1 MPFGEGPAKALQY
14 VLDLGRNM
22 GFHVENFD
30 NYAGHIDLVKVKR
43 HWESSVMLML
53 FHAEKW
59 ICDPYVPEIIDGI
72 LYGRGVLDDKG
83 PLIVCLYAMK
93 ILKDLQ
99 IPLGKKV
106 RLIVGTNEETNWG
119 CMDYYFNQKHVP
131 FPDLAFTPD
140 AEFPLKYAEK
150 GNGRTLASSSIG
162 MRTCSIETSRRPNQM
177 KNG

>member
-1 MPFGEGPAKALQY
+1 MCIR
-14 VLDLGRNM
+14 D
-22 GFHVENFD
+22 
-30 NYAGHIDLVKVKR
+30 
-43 HWESSVMLML
+43 S
-53 FHAEKW
+53 
-59 ICDPYVPEIIDGI
+59 
-72 LYGRGVLDDKG
+72 
-83 PLIVCLYAMK
+83 LYAMK

-150 GNGRTLASSSIG
+150 GVLQYELTMPLTGEISFSGGNAVNSVP
-162 MRTCSIETSRRPNQM
+162 ETATVLLSLIHIS
-177 KNG
+177 KILSF

>member
-1 MPFGEGPAKALQY
+1 MNFKQSIQAEKENIIKSICQLVSIPSTEGRPACGMPFGEGPAKALQY

-30 NYAGHIDLVKVKR
+30 NYAGHIEFGEGEKTLGI
-43 HWESSVMLML
+43 LC
-53 FHAEKW
+53 HADVVPCGEGW

-119 CMDYYFNQKHVP
+119 CMDYYFTKNTYHSRISP
-131 FPDLAFTPD
+131 SL
-140 AEFPLKYAEK
+140 L
-150 GNGRTLASSSIG
+150 TLSF
-162 MRTCSIETSRRPNQM
+162 R
-177 KNG
+177 